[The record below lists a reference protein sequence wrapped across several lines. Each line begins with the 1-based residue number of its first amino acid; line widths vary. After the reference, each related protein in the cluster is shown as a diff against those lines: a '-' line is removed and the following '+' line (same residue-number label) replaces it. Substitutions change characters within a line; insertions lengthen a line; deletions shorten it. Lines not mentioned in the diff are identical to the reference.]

1 MRQALK
7 ITKTLTDLR
16 INLDNISEW
25 NLYLLHVAEGIA
37 ENDSL
42 KYLFIKNE
50 SCSNDAFFAS
60 LSKVSGLKKFNYETT
75 MRRTSSYKEK
85 EILFGQCDCLTTIKI
100 ICHTKFVDS
109 DLFDKLWK
117 NLISNMSIVDIDL
130 DLFMDQSGYTFIEKI
145 L

>member
-1 MRQALK
+1 M
-7 ITKTLTDLR
+7 TKTLTDLR

-50 SCSNDAFFAS
+50 SCSNDAFFSS
-60 LSKVSGLKKFNYETT
+60 LSKVSGLKMFNYETT

-85 EILFGQCDCLTTIKI
+85 EILFG
-100 ICHTKFVDS
+100 
-109 DLFDKLWK
+109 
-117 NLISNMSIVDIDL
+117 
-130 DLFMDQSGYTFIEKI
+130 
-145 L
+145 